1 MLFGRLVLFKEMK
14 MDHKL
19 KATAKEAELKAHLE
33 GIVGRKVI
41 LPTVPIGPVNLFYL
55 LGAFDN
61 IAGYITSK
69 NLLYDNVTRVS
80 PANLIDVSGVSSTDG
95 TGKGV
100 FRLSTFVG
108 GELAPAEP
116 INIVA
121 TASGTVPVFFD
132 CGTYHRDCRNLSGG
146 YRSYSLR
153 MGFQRESSSQRNLR
167 MALPFR
173 IHNSDGIVA
182 WGS

>member
-1 MLFGRLVLFKEMK
+1 

-116 INIVA
+116 INIVS
-121 TASGTVPVFFD
+121 TASGTVPVFLTVEHTIVTAGIFPED
-132 CGTYHRDCRNLSGG
+132 IEVTVYAWDSNGNPAPNAIFEWRCRFVSTTQ
-146 YRSYSLR
+146 
-153 MGFQRESSSQRNLR
+153 ME
-167 MALPFR
+167 
-173 IHNSDGIVA
+173 
-182 WGS
+182 